1 MVPKGGGVPP
11 CWCNVGSRVYP
22 PEAEIAWCCCVYG
35 GVTPPEWLLLLR
47 GVYPPPKAVL
57 KLLLRWGGYPLG
69 IFLLCQDLFQKLRV
83 EILYILVVL
92 ARLELNSEDHF

>member
-1 MVPKGGGVPP
+1 M
-11 CWCNVGSRVYP
+11 
-22 PEAEIAWCCCVYG
+22 G

-47 GVYPPPKAVL
+47 GVYPPKAVL
-57 KLLLRWGGYPLG
+57 QLLLRWGGYPLG
-69 IFLLCQDLFQKLRV
+69 IVLLCQDMFQKLRA